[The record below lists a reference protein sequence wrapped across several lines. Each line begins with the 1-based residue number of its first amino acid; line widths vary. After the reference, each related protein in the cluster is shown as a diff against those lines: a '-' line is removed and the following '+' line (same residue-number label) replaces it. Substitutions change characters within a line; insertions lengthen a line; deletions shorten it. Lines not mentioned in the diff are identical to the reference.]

1 MNSKKQG
8 LPGAMSYSTSAASF
22 QNKSLIGA
30 VERDGSCVFIYDLY
44 SDFSCQCNQYHR
56 TLSNFYRSIGMNDAD
71 MLPFHLFYFEGDM
84 AAFLG
89 NGKTAARIIY
99 LGKFYD
105 FYFVHIYKNGG

>member
-8 LPGAMSYSTSAASF
+8 VPGAMDYSAPAACS
-22 QNKSLIGA
+22 QNKSLIGT
-30 VERDGSCVFIYDLY
+30 VEREGSCFFHNLY
-44 SDFSCQCNQYHR
+44 GDFSCQCNQHHR
-56 TLSNFYRSIGMNDAD
+56 TMVKFYRGIGMNDAD

-84 AAFLG
+84 VAFLG

>member
-8 LPGAMSYSTSAASF
+8 LLGAMSYSASAAFS

-30 VERDGSCVFIYDLY
+30 VEREGSCFFHNLY
-44 SDFSCQCNQYHR
+44 GDFSCQCYQHHR
-56 TLSNFYRSIGMNDAD
+56 TMVKFHRGIGMNDAD
-71 MLPFHLFYFEGDM
+71 MFPFHLFYFEGDM

>member
-1 MNSKKQG
+1 M
-8 LPGAMSYSTSAASF
+8 LGAMGYSTSTAFF
-22 QNKSLIGA
+22 QDKSLIGMI
-30 VERDGSCVFIYDLY
+30 ERDGPCRWLVIYNLDG
-44 SDFSCQCNQYHR
+44 DFSSQCNQHHR
-56 TLSNFYRSIGMNDAD
+56 TFSMFYRSIWLNDAD

>member
-8 LPGAMSYSTSAASF
+8 LLGAMSYSASAAFS

-44 SDFSCQCNQYHR
+44 CDFSCQCNQHHR
-56 TLSNFYRSIGMNDAD
+56 ALSKFYRGIWLNGADAI
-71 MLPFHLFYFEGDM
+71 PFHLFDVEGDM

-105 FYFVHIYKNGG
+105 FYSAHIYKNGG

>member
-8 LPGAMSYSTSAASF
+8 LPGAMSYSASAAFS

-44 SDFSCQCNQYHR
+44 CDFSCQCNQHHR
-56 TLSNFYRSIGMNDAD
+56 TLSKFYRSIRLNGAD

-89 NGKTAARIIY
+89 NGKTAARIVNS
-99 LGKFYD
+99 GKFYD
-105 FYFVHIYKNGG
+105 FYSAHIYKNGG

>member
-8 LPGAMSYSTSAASF
+8 LPGAMDYSASAAFS

-30 VERDGSCVFIYDLY
+30 VERDGSCFFHNLY
-44 SDFSCQCNQYHR
+44 GDFSCQCNQHHR
-56 TLSNFYRSIGMNDAD
+56 TMFKFHRGIGMNDAD

-89 NGKTAARIIY
+89 DGKTAARIIY

>member
-8 LPGAMSYSTSAASF
+8 LLGAMSYSAPAAFS
-22 QNKSLIGA
+22 QDKSLIGT
-30 VERDGSCVFIYDLY
+30 VEREGSCVFIYDLY
-44 SDFSCQCNQYHR
+44 SDFSCQCNQHHR
-56 TLSNFYRSIGMNDAD
+56 TMFKFHRCIGMNDAD

-99 LGKFYD
+99 LGKFYY

>member
-8 LPGAMSYSTSAASF
+8 MLGAINYAAFTSF
-22 QNKSLIGA
+22 PQNQSLIRTG
-30 VERDGSCVFIYDLY
+30 EPDGSFFHNLY
-44 SDFSCQCNQYHR
+44 GDFTCQCNQHHR
-56 TLSNFYRSIGMNDAD
+56 TRFKFHRGIRMNDAD

-89 NGKTAARIIY
+89 DGKTAARIIY